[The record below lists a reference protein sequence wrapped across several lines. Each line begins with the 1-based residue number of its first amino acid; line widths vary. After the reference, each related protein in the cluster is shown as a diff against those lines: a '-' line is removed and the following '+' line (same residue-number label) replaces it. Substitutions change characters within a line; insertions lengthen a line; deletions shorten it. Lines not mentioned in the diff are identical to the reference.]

1 MGRKTNQEGSSC
13 LLRLLVVDMV
23 DYRID
28 KDIDIKENLIDEIRT
43 LLNANEEN
51 KYCDALQLKAYINI
65 VLKKVA

>member
-1 MGRKTNQEGSSC
+1 
-13 LLRLLVVDMV
+13 MV
-23 DYRID
+23 DYRINE
-28 KDIDIKENLIDEIRT
+28 DIDIKENLIDEIRT